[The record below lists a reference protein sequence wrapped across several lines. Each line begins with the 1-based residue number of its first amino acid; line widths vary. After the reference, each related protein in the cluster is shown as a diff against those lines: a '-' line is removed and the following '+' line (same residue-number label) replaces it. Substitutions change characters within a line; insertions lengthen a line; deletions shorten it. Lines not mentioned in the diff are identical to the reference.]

1 MSNQQLS
8 APPPPYGTLDVP
20 AATAALEAFVE
31 RLKSIPRAH
40 QVGAGQVEVV
50 PGRATFNTIT
60 DALNSITDASQQKE
74 YTVYV
79 YDGVQHAFNND
90 TSAARYDKAAAEL
103 AWSRTIDF
111 LKQKLS

>member
-31 RLKSIPRAH
+31 RLKSIPRNH

-50 PGRATFNTIT
+50 PGGATFNTIT
-60 DALNSITDASQQKE
+60 DALNSITDASRAM
-74 YTVYV
+74 
-79 YDGVQHAFNND
+79 HLFNI
-90 TSAARYDKAAAEL
+90 S
-103 AWSRTIDF
+103 
-111 LKQKLS
+111 

>member
-1 MSNQQLS
+1 MHERID
-8 APPPPYGTLDVP
+8 AGIDAYK
-20 AATAALEAFVE
+20 AALE
-31 RLKSIPRAH
+31 K
-40 QVGAGQVEVV
+40 AG
-50 PGRATFNTIT
+50 
-60 DALNSITDASQQKE
+60 KE